1 MQIIGNGLIA
11 KAFQDF
17 NFTRNCVIFASG
29 VSDSA
34 DENNL
39 NFEREFNL
47 LESTIKNFKNKRL
60 VYFSTCSLNSG
71 DNSKYKMHKKN
82 LENYILKN
90 CASYNIF
97 RLPQVVGVVDNNT
110 LISYF
115 IRNLKYGNE
124 ILVQTNA
131 TRHLLDVEDIP
142 RITNIIIEKG
152 FSNRIIDIAPLYHI
166 DIFSI
171 VNFISKELN
180 LEYKINLVNSGS
192 KQNIFISNLEN
203 FLDYDDKI
211 FSKDYWKLVLKK
223 YSKKINKVV

>member
-1 MQIIGNGLIA
+1 MHIIGNGLIA

-17 NFTRNCVIFASG
+17 DFTKNCVIFASG
-29 VSDSA
+29 VSNSS

-39 NFEREFNL
+39 NFVREFDL
-47 LESTIKNFKNKRL
+47 LENTINKFKNKHL

-82 LENYILKN
+82 LENYIFNN
-90 CASYNIF
+90 CVSYSIF
-97 RLPQVVGVVDNNT
+97 RLPQVVGVVNNNT

-124 ILVQTNA
+124 ILVQSNA

-142 RITNIIIEKG
+142 RIANIIIGKG
-152 FSNRIIDIAPLYHI
+152 FSNKIIDIAPLYHV

-171 VNFISKELN
+171 VKFISKELH
-180 LEYKINLVNSGS
+180 LEYNAKFVSSGF
-192 KQNIFISNLEN
+192 KQKIFISNLEN
-203 FLDYDDKI
+203 FLDDDDKI
-211 FSKDYWKLVLKK
+211 LSKDYWKLVLKK
-223 YSKKINKVV
+223 YSKRINQIV